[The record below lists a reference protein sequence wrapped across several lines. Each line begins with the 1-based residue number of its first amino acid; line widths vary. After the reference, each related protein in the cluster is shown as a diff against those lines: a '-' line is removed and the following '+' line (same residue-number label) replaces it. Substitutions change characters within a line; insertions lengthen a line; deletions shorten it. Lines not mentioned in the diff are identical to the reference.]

1 MIVDE
6 SRVSSEY
13 HFFIYYIYI
22 YLSLISLIS
31 LKNIF
36 KTKKDYSLFIKN
48 KNVFRVL
55 LYNNYTD
62 DINSWSLNINTNK
75 ILQSQI
81 AFNQVIPQAG
91 IHQTQYVSGNKIR

>member
-6 SRVSSEY
+6 LRMSSEY

-75 ILQSQI
+75 ILQSQT

-91 IHQTQYVSGNKIR
+91 IHQTQYVSGNKIC